1 MLSEVAER
9 FVLVAKEDM
18 ARERRHE
25 RASACPRSDMVGLV
39 VRGTVRE
46 ADARQLGWDRGHM
59 RPAERA
65 LSRSHAPMEWAWA
78 RCLRLVA

>member
-9 FVLVAKEDM
+9 FVLVAKEDT

-25 RASACPRSDMVGLV
+25 RASACPRSDTVGLV

-46 ADARQLGWDRGHM
+46 ADARQLGWHQGRMGQVK
-59 RPAERA
+59 RA
-65 LSRSHAPMEWAWA
+65 LSRSRVPMEWIWA
-78 RCLRLVA
+78 R